1 MTSIPY
7 DPTLVLGN
15 IVDKHRIEALLRQA
29 EIQKPLDLA
38 ADKMRNLKRQV
49 YKLKMVYQSMLSLV
63 GPDITKLKS
72 LQQQIQ
78 TSKRAFA
85 TAAVQYATVSLKVQ
99 DELYKYAT
107 SQDQNKIGSQ
117 VESPLDYTQCFPEAH
132 PISFD
137 TIKFDVQYFQNES
150 NKESTLSIAT
160 SVSGFVSQSV
170 QTESAGTSREMAAST
185 HASMS
190 TATSQHDLDGTIVI
204 VAHCTHK
211 NALLI
216 DPFVIDPL
224 KAVSAWNMTFS
235 EDMLRTDPS
244 SMLTAALTPILPNQ
258 KKLTLLSGC
267 SLSSSFVGFVH
278 ILKEESSDS
287 SQKAAT
293 VAKSVKDSLSAE
305 FEEATLEG
313 AFGVSSSV
321 TTTAKA
327 LLSKSHLNNHASLIC
342 RGIIPSMTSKTMTTS
357 VMTMQPGPKE
367 ITENLEQ
374 MNGKSDPSNDTMD
387 GQIGAAKKGQQFLS
401 LTTSHIEGAVTSL
414 GKVQDAK
421 NQVFDTESMFIAFDD
436 YVKKASVGD
445 AGVPTNFYIKAV
457 SKADVAKCYIRKYYS
472 DGLRYGESSKM
483 AQYGSD

>member
-278 ILKEESSDS
+278 ILRKEHTSSTEMAVS
-287 SQKAAT
+287 VAA
-293 VAKSVKDSLSAE
+293 SVKQ
-305 FEEATLEG
+305 
-313 AFGVSSSV
+313 SV
-321 TTTAKA
+321 TRSMATSSMTGEMGASASLAASASA
-327 LLSKSHLNNHASLIC
+327 LLSNSRLNNHASLIC
-342 RGIIPSMTSKTMTTS
+342 RGIIPNIKCNTMKTT
-357 VMTMQPGPKE
+357 VQDMQPDPKRSMQQLAMIKNSSDAINDSAE
-367 ITENLEQ
+367 ASAGDAKR
-374 MNGKSDPSNDTMD
+374 GK
-387 GQIGAAKKGQQFLS
+387 QFLE
-401 LTTSHIEGAVTSL
+401 LGTSHIAGTVTAV
-414 GKVQDAK
+414 GKVQDMQNK
-421 NQVFDTESMFIAFDD
+421 VIDTNSMFTAFTD
-436 YVKKASVGD
+436 YVAKAAKGD
-445 AGVPTNFYIKAV
+445 CGVPSSFYLKELRK
-457 SKADVAKCYIRKYYS
+457 SDVAKSYVKRFYPNGATDPS
-472 DGLRYGESSKM
+472 AMMGQFGV
-483 AQYGSD
+483 

>member
-1 MTSIPY
+1 M
-7 DPTLVLGN
+7 
-15 IVDKHRIEALLRQA
+15 
-29 EIQKPLDLA
+29 
-38 ADKMRNLKRQV
+38 
-49 YKLKMVYQSMLSLV
+49 
-63 GPDITKLKS
+63 
-72 LQQQIQ
+72 
-78 TSKRAFA
+78 
-85 TAAVQYATVSLKVQ
+85 
-99 DELYKYAT
+99 
-107 SQDQNKIGSQ
+107 
-117 VESPLDYTQCFPEAH
+117 
-132 PISFD
+132 
-137 TIKFDVQYFQNES
+137 
-150 NKESTLSIAT
+150 
-160 SVSGFVSQSV
+160 
-170 QTESAGTSREMAAST
+170 
-185 HASMS
+185 
-190 TATSQHDLDGTIVI
+190 
-204 VAHCTHK
+204 
-211 NALLI
+211 
-216 DPFVIDPL
+216 
-224 KAVSAWNMTFS
+224 
-235 EDMLRTDPS
+235 
-244 SMLTAALTPILPNQ
+244 
-258 KKLTLLSGC
+258 LSGC
-267 SLSSSFVGFVH
+267 SLASSFVGFVH

-421 NQVFDTESMFIAFDD
+421 NQVFDTESMFNAFDD
-436 YVKKASVGD
+436 YVKKAAVGD

-472 DGLRYGESSKM
+472 NGLRYGESSKM